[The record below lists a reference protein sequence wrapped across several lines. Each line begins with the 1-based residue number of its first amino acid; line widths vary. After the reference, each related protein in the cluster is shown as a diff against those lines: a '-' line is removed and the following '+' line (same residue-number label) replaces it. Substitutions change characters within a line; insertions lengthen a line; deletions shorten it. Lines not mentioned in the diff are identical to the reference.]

1 MSPTKSP
8 VQNVQARL
16 QAVINQSRQ
25 IMRKDAGL
33 NGELDRLPQLAWL
46 LFLKAFDDL
55 EEEREALEEGYR
67 PVLPDD
73 LRWRSWATDSD
84 VTGEPFLR
92 FVNDDLLPTLRGL
105 RGSGKPGDPRDTLA
119 RVFQDTSNRM
129 LSGHLLRQLVDQV
142 NKVEFSHRDEM
153 HAMAVFYETM
163 LREMRDAAG
172 DSGEFY
178 TPRPLIRFIVEQ
190 VDPRPGEVVLDPAA
204 GTGGFLIE
212 AFKHMTAGDVSAA
225 DVEKVKGGLR
235 GIEKKPMP
243 HLLGQMNLLL
253 HGIDRPSFV
262 EQNSLNLPLAE
273 IRRSGVDVVLTNPPF
288 GGEEEESVQDNFP
301 VQLRTAETAW
311 LFLQSVMA
319 RIERSAH
326 GRCGIVVPNSVLFLD
341 TGVGAK
347 IKAEL
352 MSRFNLHTV
361 LRLPNGVFAPYTVIP
376 SNVLFFEKGKQ
387 GPVWFYEIPAPEGRK
402 NYTKTKPM
410 RYEEFA
416 DCAAWLGGRDRA
428 GRVENERAWCV
439 DADTIRRS
447 GYKLDLHNPH
457 RPDDLEHRSPKELV
471 AELIETEREL
481 LKLYEDLQREIDGFS
496 L

>member
-1 MSPTKSP
+1 MTPAKSPTQTTQ
-8 VQNVQARL
+8 VRL

-67 PVLPDD
+67 PVLPER
-73 LRWRSWATDSD
+73 LRWRTWAAASD

-92 FVNDDLLPTLRGL
+92 LVNDDLLPTLREL

-119 RVFQDTSNRM
+119 RVFQDTTNRM
-129 LSGHLLRQLVDQV
+129 LSGHLLRQLVEQV

-190 VDPRPGEVVLDPAA
+190 VDPRPGETVLDPAA

-212 AFKHMTAGDVSAA
+212 AYKHMVAGNVSATE
-225 DVEKVKGGLR
+225 VEQAKAGLR

-253 HGIDRPSFV
+253 HGIDRPNFV
-262 EQNSLNLPLAE
+262 EQNSLNLPLADV
-273 IRRSGVDVVLTNPPF
+273 RRAGADVVLTNPPF
-288 GGEEEESVQDNFP
+288 GGEEEKLVQANFP
-301 VQLRTAETAW
+301 TQFRTAETAW

-319 RIERSAH
+319 RIERSPH
-326 GRCGIVVPNSVLFLD
+326 GRCGIVVPDSVLFD
-341 TGVGAK
+341 TGVGGK
-347 IKAEL
+347 IKADL
-352 MSRFNLHTV
+352 MRWFNLHTV
-361 LRLPNGVFAPYTVIP
+361 LRLPNGVFAPYTIIP
-376 SNVLFFEKGKQ
+376 SNVLFFEKGTQ
-387 GPVWFYEIPAPEGRK
+387 GPVWFYDIPAPDGRK

-410 RYEEFA
+410 GYEEFA
-416 DCAAWLGGRDRA
+416 DCSAWWGGPKQE
-428 GRVENERAWCV
+428 GRVENDRAWQV
-439 DADTIRRS
+439 DVESVRES
-447 GYKLDLHNPH
+447 GYNLDLHNPL
-457 RPDDLEHRSPKELV
+457 RPDDLEHRSPIELV
-471 AELIETEREL
+471 AELVQTQREL
-481 LKLYEDLQREIDGFS
+481 LGLYEDLQREIGEFE

>member
-1 MSPTKSP
+1 
-8 VQNVQARL
+8 
-16 QAVINQSRQ
+16 
-25 IMRKDAGL
+25 
-33 NGELDRLPQLAWL
+33 
-46 LFLKAFDDL
+46 
-55 EEEREALEEGYR
+55 
-67 PVLPDD
+67 
-73 LRWRSWATDSD
+73 
-84 VTGEPFLR
+84 
-92 FVNDDLLPTLRGL
+92 
-105 RGSGKPGDPRDTLA
+105 
-119 RVFQDTSNRM
+119 
-129 LSGHLLRQLVDQV
+129 
-142 NKVEFSHRDEM
+142 
-153 HAMAVFYETM
+153 
-163 LREMRDAAG
+163 MRDAAG

-212 AFKHMTAGDVSAA
+212 AFKHMTAGDVSAV

-361 LRLPNGVFAPYTVIP
+361 LRLPNGVFAPYTIIP

-416 DCAAWLGGRDRA
+416 DCAAWWGGRDRA
-428 GRVENERAWCV
+428 GRVENERAWCI

-447 GYKLDLHNPH
+447 GYKLDLQNPH
-457 RPDDLEHRSPKELV
+457 GRDDLEHRSPKELV
-471 AELIETEREL
+471 AALIATEREL
-481 LKLYEDLQREIDGFS
+481 LRLYEDLQREIDGFA